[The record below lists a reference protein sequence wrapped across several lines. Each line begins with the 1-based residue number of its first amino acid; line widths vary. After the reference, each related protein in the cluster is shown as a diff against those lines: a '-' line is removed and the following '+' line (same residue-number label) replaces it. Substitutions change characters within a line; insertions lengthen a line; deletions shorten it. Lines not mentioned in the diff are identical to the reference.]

1 MRKHLRFGYSPASD
15 CPDSPSS
22 PAIYTLELRG
32 TQGRAGGNERER
44 NRWRLYYLYSS
55 SPYLLY
61 PWASASWWPS
71 CVAPTTSGQ
80 LEVRRPIDGLNRRRR
95 DKTRWCARAIKEQSA
110 AFNTDL
116 GQLKDNINKILREN
130 FSDATLQEL
139 TKYTDSIQELR
150 LGSPTS
156 GTSPGSNINS
166 SPESQRTPD
175 SPALVFLNEST
186 TSPSRIHTRI
196 PAVSTIKKVIFRKN
210 DDTMEAPIRTLD
222 IYNNFHKR
230 KCFQLVLV
238 LGDLHIPYRCSSLPA
253 KFKKLLVPGR
263 IQHILCTGNLC
274 TKESYDYMRS
284 LASDVHVVRGDF
296 EENITFPEQKV
307 VTVGQFRIGLTH
319 GHQVVP
325 WGDPE
330 SLALIQ
336 RQLDVDI
343 LISGHTHKFEAYEHE
358 NKFYINPGSATGAYN
373 SLDTSIIPSFVL
385 MDIQSAT
392 VVTYVYQLVGDEV
405 KVERIEYKKS

>member
-1 MRKHLRFGYSPASD
+1 MSNK
-15 CPDSPSS
+15 
-22 PAIYTLELRG
+22 
-32 TQGRAGGNERER
+32 
-44 NRWRLYYLYSS
+44 
-55 SPYLLY
+55 
-61 PWASASWWPS
+61 
-71 CVAPTTSGQ
+71 CV
-80 LEVRRPIDGLNRRRR
+80 
-95 DKTRWCARAIKEQSA
+95 RAIKEQSA

-166 SPESQRTPD
+166 SPERQRTPD

-196 PAVSTIKKVIFRKN
+196 PAVSPIKKVIFRKN

-222 IYNNFHKR
+222 IYNNFHNSSSPI
-230 KCFQLVLV
+230 L
-238 LGDLHIPYRCSSLPA
+238 SLPA
-253 KFKKLLVPGR
+253 HQTGGQLVRPWSDPGQTLFR
-263 IQHILCTGNLC
+263 AYCPVSCLSSAPDLVSAGVKPNL
-274 TKESYDYMRS
+274 YQ
-284 LASDVHVVRGDF
+284 
-296 EENITFPEQKV
+296 NITFPEQKV